1 MDSENKPALAAAA
14 QKALSRLAQNCPGL
28 KWATVATKDG
38 AEVASH
44 GVGADEKLSVMTG
57 TMHAL
62 ADGIVGEAEL
72 GTCHDII
79 LAADR
84 GRIVILGLRGAASE
98 PPRSRSGFAPPA
110 GGPAL
115 KPFLAGTRGHRRAPP
130 PPCIGRL
137 APFQA

>member
-1 MDSENKPALAAAA
+1 MTLDNKPALAAAA
-14 QKALSRLAQNCPGL
+14 KSALSRLAQNCPGL
-28 KWATVATKDG
+28 KWSTVATKDG

-44 GVGADEKLSVMTG
+44 GMGADEKLSVMTG

-84 GRIVILGLRGAASE
+84 GRIVIMGLRGAASE
-98 PPRSRSGFAPPA
+98 LVLAAMASPQTSLGLLLNCCNTASKEIGA
-110 GGPAL
+110 AL
-115 KPFLAGTRGHRRAPP
+115 ESQLA
-130 PPCIGRL
+130 
-137 APFQA
+137 

>member
-1 MDSENKPALAAAA
+1 MAIDNKPALAAAA
-14 QKALSRLAQNCPGL
+14 KQALSRLAQNCPGL

-38 AEVASH
+38 AEFASH

-84 GRIVILGLRGAASE
+84 GRIVILGLRGAASQLVLAAMTSPQTSLGLLLNCCNAASKE
-98 PPRSRSGFAPPA
+98 IGAMLETQPA
-110 GGPAL
+110 
-115 KPFLAGTRGHRRAPP
+115 
-130 PPCIGRL
+130 
-137 APFQA
+137 

>member
-1 MDSENKPALAAAA
+1 MNSENKPALAAAA
-14 QKALSRLAQNCPGL
+14 KKALARLAQNCPGL

-98 PPRSRSGFAPPA
+98 LVLAAMTAPQTSLGLLLNCCNTASKEIGALLERQPA
-110 GGPAL
+110 
-115 KPFLAGTRGHRRAPP
+115 
-130 PPCIGRL
+130 
-137 APFQA
+137 

>member
-1 MDSENKPALAAAA
+1 MALDNKPALAAAA

-44 GVGADEKLSVMTG
+44 GSSADEKLSVMTG

-72 GTCHDII
+72 GSCNDII
-79 LAADR
+79 LAAAK
-84 GRIVILGLRGAASE
+84 GRIVIQGLQGAAGDLVLAAMTTPQTSLGLLLNCCSTAGKEISAALE
-98 PPRSRSGFAPPA
+98 KQPA
-110 GGPAL
+110 
-115 KPFLAGTRGHRRAPP
+115 
-130 PPCIGRL
+130 
-137 APFQA
+137 

>member
-1 MDSENKPALAAAA
+1 MALDNKPALAAAA

-44 GVGADEKLSVMTG
+44 GSSADEKLSVMTG

-72 GTCHDII
+72 GSCNDII
-79 LAADR
+79 LAAAR
-84 GRIVILGLRGAASE
+84 GRVVIQGLQGAASE
-98 PPRSRSGFAPPA
+98 LVLAAMTTPQTSLGLLLNCCSTASKEISAALEAQPA
-110 GGPAL
+110 
-115 KPFLAGTRGHRRAPP
+115 
-130 PPCIGRL
+130 
-137 APFQA
+137 

>member
-1 MDSENKPALAAAA
+1 MHSENKPALAAAA
-14 QKALSRLAQNCPGL
+14 QKALGRLSQNCPGL
-28 KWATVATKDG
+28 KWASVSTKDG

-44 GVGADEKLSVMTG
+44 GAGADEKLSVMSG

-84 GRIVILGLRGAASE
+84 GRIVILGLRGAASDLVLAAMTSPQTSLGLLLNCRNTASKE
-98 PPRSRSGFAPPA
+98 IGAALEAQPA
-110 GGPAL
+110 
-115 KPFLAGTRGHRRAPP
+115 
-130 PPCIGRL
+130 
-137 APFQA
+137 

>member
-1 MDSENKPALAAAA
+1 MNPENKPALAAAA

-38 AEVASH
+38 AEVANH

-84 GRIVILGLRGAASE
+84 GRIVILGLRGAASDLVLAAMTSPQTSLGLLLNCCNTAGKE
-98 PPRSRSGFAPPA
+98 IAAALEAQPA
-110 GGPAL
+110 
-115 KPFLAGTRGHRRAPP
+115 
-130 PPCIGRL
+130 
-137 APFQA
+137 

>member
-1 MDSENKPALAAAA
+1 MNSENKPALAAAA
-14 QKALSRLAQNCPGL
+14 QKALTRLSQNCPGL

-44 GVGADEKLSVMTG
+44 GTGADEKLSVMTG

-84 GRIVILGLRGAASE
+84 GRIVILGLRGAARDLVLAAMTNPQTSLGLLLNCCNAASKE
-98 PPRSRSGFAPPA
+98 ISAALEAQPA
-110 GGPAL
+110 
-115 KPFLAGTRGHRRAPP
+115 
-130 PPCIGRL
+130 
-137 APFQA
+137 

>member
-1 MDSENKPALAAAA
+1 MALEHKAALAAAA
-14 QKALSRLAQNCPGL
+14 GKALGRLAQNCPGL

-44 GVGADEKLSVMTG
+44 GAGADEKLSVMTG

-98 PPRSRSGFAPPA
+98 LVLAAMTTPQTSLGLLLNCCNAASKEIGAALEPQPA
-110 GGPAL
+110 
-115 KPFLAGTRGHRRAPP
+115 
-130 PPCIGRL
+130 
-137 APFQA
+137 

>member
-1 MDSENKPALAAAA
+1 MNAENKPALAAAA

-44 GVGADEKLSVMTG
+44 GSSADEKLSVMTG

-72 GTCHDII
+72 GSCNDII
-79 LAADR
+79 LAAAK
-84 GRIVILGLRGAASE
+84 GRIVIQGLQGAAGDLVLAAMTTPQTSLGLLLNCCSTASKEISAAL
-98 PPRSRSGFAPPA
+98 AKQPA
-110 GGPAL
+110 
-115 KPFLAGTRGHRRAPP
+115 
-130 PPCIGRL
+130 
-137 APFQA
+137 

>member
-1 MDSENKPALAAAA
+1 MSSDNKPALAAAA
-14 QKALSRLAQNCPGL
+14 QKALTRLSQNCPGL

-38 AEVASH
+38 AEVANH

-72 GTCHDII
+72 GSCHDII

-84 GRIVILGLRGAASE
+84 GRIVILGLKGAAGQLVLAAMTSPQTSLGLLLNCCNAASKE
-98 PPRSRSGFAPPA
+98 ISTAMQGQPA
-110 GGPAL
+110 
-115 KPFLAGTRGHRRAPP
+115 
-130 PPCIGRL
+130 
-137 APFQA
+137 

>member
-1 MDSENKPALAAAA
+1 MDPENKPALAAAA

-44 GVGADEKLSVMTG
+44 GSSADEKLSVMTG

-72 GTCHDII
+72 GSCNDII
-79 LAADR
+79 LAAAR
-84 GRIVILGLRGAASE
+84 GRIVSQGLQGAASE
-98 PPRSRSGFAPPA
+98 LVLAAMTSPQTSLGLLLNCCSTASKEISAALEAQPA
-110 GGPAL
+110 
-115 KPFLAGTRGHRRAPP
+115 
-130 PPCIGRL
+130 
-137 APFQA
+137 

>member
-1 MDSENKPALAAAA
+1 MALDNKPALAAAA

-44 GVGADEKLSVMTG
+44 GSSADEKLSVRTG

-72 GTCHDII
+72 GSCNDII
-79 LAADR
+79 LAAAR
-84 GRIVILGLRGAASE
+84 GRIVIQGLQGAASE
-98 PPRSRSGFAPPA
+98 LVLAAMTTPQTSLGLLLNCCSTASKEISAALEAQPA
-110 GGPAL
+110 
-115 KPFLAGTRGHRRAPP
+115 
-130 PPCIGRL
+130 
-137 APFQA
+137 

>member
-1 MDSENKPALAAAA
+1 MHSENKAALAAAA
-14 QKALSRLAQNCPGL
+14 QKALGRLAQNCPGL
-28 KWATVATKDG
+28 KWASVSTKDG

-44 GVGADEKLSVMTG
+44 GSGADEKLSVMSG

-84 GRIVILGLRGAASE
+84 GRIVILGLRGPASE
-98 PPRSRSGFAPPA
+98 LVLAAMTSPQTSLGLLLNCCNTASKELGA
-110 GGPAL
+110 AL
-115 KPFLAGTRGHRRAPP
+115 AT
-130 PPCIGRL
+130 
-137 APFQA
+137 

>member
-1 MDSENKPALAAAA
+1 MAIDNKAALAAAA

-44 GVGADEKLSVMTG
+44 GSSADEKLSVMTG

-72 GTCHDII
+72 GSCNDII
-79 LAADR
+79 LAAAR
-84 GRIVILGLRGAASE
+84 GRIVIQGLQGAASE
-98 PPRSRSGFAPPA
+98 LVLAAMTSPQTSLGLLLNCCSTASKEISAALEAQPA
-110 GGPAL
+110 
-115 KPFLAGTRGHRRAPP
+115 
-130 PPCIGRL
+130 
-137 APFQA
+137 

>member
-1 MDSENKPALAAAA
+1 MDPENKPALAAAA

-44 GVGADEKLSVMTG
+44 GSSADEKLSVMTG

-72 GTCHDII
+72 GSCNDII
-79 LAADR
+79 LAAAR
-84 GRIVILGLRGAASE
+84 GRIVIQGLQGAASE
-98 PPRSRSGFAPPA
+98 LVLAAMTSPQTSLGLLLNCCNAASKEIGAAMQGQPA
-110 GGPAL
+110 
-115 KPFLAGTRGHRRAPP
+115 
-130 PPCIGRL
+130 
-137 APFQA
+137 

>member
-1 MDSENKPALAAAA
+1 MALDNKPALAAAA

-44 GVGADEKLSVMTG
+44 GSSADEKLSVMTG

-72 GTCHDII
+72 GSCNDII
-79 LAADR
+79 LAAAK
-84 GRIVILGLRGAASE
+84 GRIVIQGLQGAGSELVLAAMTNPQTSLGLLLNCCSTASKEISAALE
-98 PPRSRSGFAPPA
+98 KQPA
-110 GGPAL
+110 
-115 KPFLAGTRGHRRAPP
+115 
-130 PPCIGRL
+130 
-137 APFQA
+137 

>member
-1 MDSENKPALAAAA
+1 MALDNKPALAAAA

-44 GVGADEKLSVMTG
+44 GSSADEKLSVMTG

-72 GTCHDII
+72 GSCNDII
-79 LAADR
+79 LAAAR
-84 GRIVILGLRGAASE
+84 GRIVIQGLQGAASE
-98 PPRSRSGFAPPA
+98 LVLAAMTTPQTSLGLLLNCCSTASKEISAALEAQPA
-110 GGPAL
+110 
-115 KPFLAGTRGHRRAPP
+115 
-130 PPCIGRL
+130 
-137 APFQA
+137 

>member
-1 MDSENKPALAAAA
+1 MTIQDKPALAAAA
-14 QKALSRLAQNCPGL
+14 KKALGRLAQNCPGL
-28 KWATVATKDG
+28 RWATVATKDG
-38 AEVASH
+38 AEVASQ
-44 GVGADEKLSVMTG
+44 GAGADEKLSVMTG

-98 PPRSRSGFAPPA
+98 LVLAAMAAPQTSLGLLLNCCNTASKEIAAAPEPQPA
-110 GGPAL
+110 
-115 KPFLAGTRGHRRAPP
+115 
-130 PPCIGRL
+130 
-137 APFQA
+137 

>member
-1 MDSENKPALAAAA
+1 MALDNKPALAAAA

-44 GVGADEKLSVMTG
+44 GSSADEKLSVMTG

-72 GTCHDII
+72 GSCNDII
-79 LAADR
+79 LAAAR
-84 GRIVILGLRGAASE
+84 GRIVIQGLQGAASE
-98 PPRSRSGFAPPA
+98 LVLAAMATPQTSLGLLLNCCSTASKEISAALEAQPA
-110 GGPAL
+110 
-115 KPFLAGTRGHRRAPP
+115 
-130 PPCIGRL
+130 
-137 APFQA
+137 

>member
-1 MDSENKPALAAAA
+1 MAIDNKAALAAAA

-44 GVGADEKLSVMTG
+44 GAGADEKLSVMTG

-72 GTCHDII
+72 GSCNDII
-79 LAADR
+79 LAAAR
-84 GRIVILGLRGAASE
+84 GRIVIQGLQGAANHLVLAAMTTPQTSLGLLLNCCNAASKEIASALE
-98 PPRSRSGFAPPA
+98 PQPA
-110 GGPAL
+110 
-115 KPFLAGTRGHRRAPP
+115 
-130 PPCIGRL
+130 
-137 APFQA
+137 

>member
-1 MDSENKPALAAAA
+1 MNPENKPALAAAA

-44 GVGADEKLSVMTG
+44 GGGADEKLSVMTG

-98 PPRSRSGFAPPA
+98 LVLAAMTTPQTSLGLLLNCCAAASKEIGAMLEPQPA
-110 GGPAL
+110 
-115 KPFLAGTRGHRRAPP
+115 
-130 PPCIGRL
+130 
-137 APFQA
+137 